1 MNTWSQYQER
11 GIWGLWW
18 NFFAATSGELSVG
31 ISYEDSAWLFEPSNP
46 ILQTMPQLP
55 ARGVFSWG
63 SSNGFE
69 LALYSTA
76 VPGERERETWQLLME
91 YEQARPAL
99 TPTFLPFLP
108 PGIGTTALLNERL
121 FSAPPALLLN
131 GQPGTGKA
139 AVLQCL
145 ALLHAGQRLT
155 QAPFSEYGAPEFEFV
170 LVPELALLEISEQ
183 DYLMKRAKKGVR
195 IWGATVYDVQT
206 LLGRKIITPAV
217 YSFFEAVRIVL
228 PAAQKRDA
236 AELQAAQSFWRAL
249 YGADAATANAN
260 LDFVRRRT
268 LGLESISVESILEEG
283 RGLRGVVAEME
294 KEAIRRAQA
303 RVGRSQHKV
312 ARLLK
317 VSRGS
322 LQHKLRKYEL
332 ESEAS
337 DADNEDGA

>member
-1 MNTWSQYQER
+1 MAY
-11 GIWGLWW
+11 
-18 NFFAATSGELSVG
+18 AAG
-31 ISYEDSAWLFEPSNP
+31 AWLFSPSDSV
-46 ILQTMPQLP
+46 LQAVSQLP
-55 ARGVFSWG
+55 PGHCFSWE

-69 LALYSTA
+69 LALYSRNDPA
-76 VPGERERETWQLLME
+76 ERERETWQLLME
-91 YEQARPAL
+91 YEQARPAF

-108 PGIGTTALLNERL
+108 PGVGTSALLNERI

-139 AVLQCL
+139 AVLQSL
-145 ALLHAGQRLT
+145 ALLHASRLPT
-155 QAPFSEYGAPEFEFV
+155 KASFSEYVSPEFEFI

-195 IWGATVYDVQT
+195 IWGATVYDVQM
-206 LLGRKIITPAV
+206 LIQRKIITAAV
-217 YSFFEAVRIVL
+217 YGFFDAVRIVL

-249 YGADAATANAN
+249 YGTNSGTGNAN

-322 LQHKLRKYEL
+322 LQHKLRKYDL
-332 ESEAS
+332 ETEAS
-337 DADNEDGA
+337 DADNEDGV